1 MKVFFFDIAKQF
13 MHVDD
18 FSFVWIFFF
27 FLIVGSVKI
36 IRFLG

>member
-27 FLIVGSVKI
+27 FFNSWFCKNN
-36 IRFLG
+36 